1 MSEPRTLM
9 IMAGGT
15 GGHVFPGLALAE
27 ALSVNSENHVR
38 VVWLGTEGGMEAKWV
53 QQAGIA
59 FYPVRIQ
66 GLRGKGLL
74 GWLKAPWR
82 VLKAMWQS
90 AAVIRQTR
98 PDLILGMGGFVCG
111 PGGLAAR
118 LLRRPLWLHEQN
130 AIMGLTNRWLSPL
143 AETVICAFEQA
154 AEGRRNAQV
163 LGNPVRSGLEA
174 LPTVAHSQVG
184 HVLVMGGSRGA
195 KAINELVPQALAK
208 LPPGQRPTVRHQ
220 TGQAL
225 LDTTRQA
232 YQKAGVKAEVVAF
245 IDDMVAA
252 YRQADLVIA
261 RSGALTVS
269 ELMSAARPAILI
281 PFPFAVDDHQTANAQ
296 ALVAIGG
303 GEVRQ
308 QADLTAEQ
316 LAERLQHWLAP
327 EQARQASEA
336 LRASAPKQVTQAIT
350 ERILTRL
357 ENTKEQR

>member
-1 MSEPRTLM
+1 M

-27 ALSVNSENHVR
+27 ALSSHSTNSENPVR

-53 QQAGIA
+53 QRAGIA
-59 FYPVRIQ
+59 FYPIRIQ

-90 AAVIRQTR
+90 AVVIRQTR

-118 LLRRPLWLHEQN
+118 LLGRPLWLHEQN

-163 LGNPVRSGLEA
+163 LGNPVRSGLEE
-174 LPTVAHSQVG
+174 LPTVAHSQVK
-184 HVLVMGGSRGA
+184 HLLVMGGSRGA
-195 KAINELVPQALAK
+195 KAINNLVPKALAM
-208 LPPGQRPTVRHQ
+208 LPLEQRPTVRHQ

-225 LDTTRQA
+225 LETTREA
-232 YQKAGVKAEVVAF
+232 YRQAGVDAEVVAF
-245 IDDMVAA
+245 IDDMVEA
-252 YRQADLVIA
+252 YRQTDLVIA

-308 QADLTAEQ
+308 QADLSADQ
-316 LAERLQHWLAP
+316 LAARLRHWLTP
-327 EQARQASEA
+327 KQARQASEA
-336 LRASAPKQVTQAIT
+336 LRATAPKKVTQAIA

-357 ENTKEQR
+357 GNK